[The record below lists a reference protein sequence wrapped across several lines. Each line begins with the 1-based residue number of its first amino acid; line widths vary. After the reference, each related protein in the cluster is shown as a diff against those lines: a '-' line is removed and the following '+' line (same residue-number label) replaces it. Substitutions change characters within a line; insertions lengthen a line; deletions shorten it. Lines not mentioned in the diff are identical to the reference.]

1 MAFTPFMQG
10 TEAQDVI
17 SNYLGGNYAASPNVN
32 SAGKFRNP
40 KYDLRTVQEGL
51 GELDPS
57 ADFPNS
63 IMDFSVQE
71 DEIVDPCQEGYM
83 LVDGICQ
90 PIEQFGQSM
99 YKEKDDREDPE
110 PREYYSIED
119 MKEMGDYD
127 FLKYLTGAGAYM
139 TGKDGM
145 YTLNDPMNAG
155 LFGAGLKLFGLDSS
169 DIRNEF
175 MKKKLAELGYNF
187 TNNKQGEPIYDLTTP
202 MGIMNNAQSA
212 NKLMTGDQKFTDPE
226 IAYQV
231 QAKMDNVRGSQN
243 NPDYTYTKPQMTEQ
257 QVIEDAV
264 KSGATSVNPFERFG
278 INQSVPQNYTDTQ
291 IQGGAGQLNKGNK
304 NPYNPHIWI

>member
-1 MAFTPFMQG
+1 MVFTPFMQG
-10 TEAQDVI
+10 TEAQSVI
-17 SNYLGGNYAASPNVN
+17 SDYLGGKLNATPNVD
-32 SAGKFRNP
+32 SAGNFRNP
-40 KYDLRTVQEGL
+40 FFDLRTEQEAAGT
-51 GELDPS
+51 LDPS
-57 ADFPNS
+57 ALYPNPQ
-63 IMDFSVQE
+63 MDFSVQE
-71 DEIVDPCQEGYM
+71 DEIIDPCQEGFM

-119 MKEMGDYD
+119 MKEMGDYE
-127 FLKYLTGAGAYM
+127 FLNYLTGAGAYM

-145 YTLNDPMNAG
+145 YTLNDPMMSSASV
-155 LFGAGLKLFGLDSS
+155 LASIFGLNSS
-169 DIRNEF
+169 DIRNKYMRE
-175 MKKKLAELGYNF
+175 KLAELGYNF

>member
-1 MAFTPFMQG
+1 
-10 TEAQDVI
+10 
-17 SNYLGGNYAASPNVN
+17 
-32 SAGKFRNP
+32 
-40 KYDLRTVQEGL
+40 
-51 GELDPS
+51 
-57 ADFPNS
+57 
-63 IMDFSVQE
+63 
-71 DEIVDPCQEGYM
+71 
-83 LVDGICQ
+83 
-90 PIEQFGQSM
+90 
-99 YKEKDDREDPE
+99 
-110 PREYYSIED
+110 
-119 MKEMGDYD
+119 
-127 FLKYLTGAGAYM
+127 M

-145 YTLNDPMNAG
+145 YTLNDPMMSSASV
-155 LFGAGLKLFGLDSS
+155 LASIFGLNSS
-169 DIRNEF
+169 DIRNKYMRE
-175 MKKKLAELGYNF
+175 KLAELGYNF

>member
-1 MAFTPFMQG
+1 MVFTPFMQG
-10 TEAQDVI
+10 SEAQSVI
-17 SNYLGGNYAASPNVN
+17 SDYLGGKLNATPNVD
-32 SAGKFRNP
+32 SAGNFRNP
-40 KYDLRTVQEGL
+40 FFDLRTEQEAAGT
-51 GELDPS
+51 LDPS
-57 ADFPNS
+57 ALYPNPQ
-63 IMDFSVQE
+63 MDFSVQE
-71 DEIVDPCQEGYM
+71 DEIIDPCQEGFM

-119 MKEMGDYD
+119 MKEMGDYE
-127 FLKYLTGAGAYM
+127 FLNYLTGAGAYM

-145 YTLNDPMNAG
+145 YTLNDPMMSSASV
-155 LFGAGLKLFGLDSS
+155 LASIFGLNSS
-169 DIRNEF
+169 DIRNKYMRE
-175 MKKKLAELGYNF
+175 KLAELGYNF

>member
-1 MAFTPFMQG
+1 MVFTPFMQG
-10 TEAQDVI
+10 TEAQSVI
-17 SNYLGGNYAASPNVN
+17 SDYLGGKLNATPNVN
-32 SAGKFRNP
+32 SAGNFRNP
-40 KYDLRTVQEGL
+40 FFDLRTEQEAAGT
-51 GELDPS
+51 LDPS
-57 ADFPNS
+57 ALYPNPQ
-63 IMDFSVQE
+63 MDFSVQE
-71 DEIVDPCQEGYM
+71 DEIIDPCQEGFM

-119 MKEMGDYD
+119 MKEMGDYE
-127 FLKYLTGAGAYM
+127 FLNYLTGAGAYM

-145 YTLNDPMNAG
+145 YTLNDPMMSSASV
-155 LFGAGLKLFGLDSS
+155 LASIFGLNSS
-169 DIRNEF
+169 DIRNKYMRE
-175 MKKKLAELGYNF
+175 KLAELGYNF

>member
-1 MAFTPFMQG
+1 MVFTPFMQG
-10 TEAQDVI
+10 SEAQSVI
-17 SNYLGGNYAASPNVN
+17 SDYLGGKLNATPNVN
-32 SAGKFRNP
+32 SAGNFRNP
-40 KYDLRTVQEGL
+40 FFDLRTEQEAAGT
-51 GELDPS
+51 LDPS
-57 ADFPNS
+57 ALYPNPQ
-63 IMDFSVQE
+63 MDFSVQE
-71 DEIVDPCQEGYM
+71 DEIIDPCQEGFM

-119 MKEMGDYD
+119 MKEMGDYE
-127 FLKYLTGAGAYM
+127 FLNYLTGAGAYM

-145 YTLNDPMNAG
+145 YTLNDPMMSSASV
-155 LFGAGLKLFGLDSS
+155 LASIFGLNSS
-169 DIRNEF
+169 DIRNKYMRE
-175 MKKKLAELGYNF
+175 KLAELGYNF

-291 IQGGAGQLNKGNK
+291 IQGGAGKFNKGN
-304 NPYNPHIWI
+304 PFI